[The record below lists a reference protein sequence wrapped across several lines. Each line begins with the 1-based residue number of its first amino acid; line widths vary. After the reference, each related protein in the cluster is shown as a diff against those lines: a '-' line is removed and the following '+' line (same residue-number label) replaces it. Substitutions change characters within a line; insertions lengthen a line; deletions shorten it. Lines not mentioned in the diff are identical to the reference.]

1 MLVYFPRI
9 FRLFFILIDLHAYF
23 EVFATEPV
31 IIYKNIKSME
41 KHIKKFFFSENN
53 KMGKFARNL
62 LSRTV
67 VLMN

>member
-1 MLVYFPRI
+1 
-9 FRLFFILIDLHAYF
+9 
-23 EVFATEPV
+23 
-31 IIYKNIKSME
+31 ME
-41 KHIKKFFFSENN
+41 KPIKKFFFSENN